1 MWSGRERSRRW
12 WRRVVALG
20 VCLVAL
26 VGFVPAPAAQAVVSV
41 EPDVPRLRVG
51 SLPTLPYVDWPNRT
65 IVDGSRRVSIK
76 GIQARVIELHKV
88 DGGYLLRREL
98 VRYPRQEDLVFVATN
113 GDRRSIA
120 KKFWRGA
127 IKVSKDGSRVVVNRS
142 RLVGGVAEYADTA
155 VLALPSTKLLWAQDF
170 GTFDPGV
177 HLYGTDRVLLT
188 MINEQAG
195 LRTDVS
201 WWMPATGAVET
212 IWESALV
219 ESADLSAWQWA
230 VRPSDGVHT
239 YGVSRIPPKSGS
251 SWEVSEEDWNLGSWS
266 TDDTLIWGNNEVTDQ
281 EEGYGSS
288 AYLVFRASDGTIL
301 LSIRNVVDPWATW
314 ESETALLLRA
324 AYWTGNTLNHQL
336 IRCRLSGACSRVGPP
351 SSDGFLAIIPATR
364 RG

>member
-120 KKFWRGA
+120 KLFWRGA
-127 IKVSKDGSRVVVNRS
+127 IKVSKDGSKVVVNRS
-142 RLVGGVAEYADTA
+142 RMVGGVAEYADTA

-170 GTFDPGV
+170 GTFEPGL
-177 HLYGTDRVLLT
+177 HLYGTDRVLVT
-188 MINEQAG
+188 MASSELGYTGI
-195 LRTDVS
+195 T
-201 WWMPATGAVET
+201 WWTPATGALET
-212 IWESALV
+212 VWRAASI

-230 VRPSDGVHT
+230 VRPRDGVNT
-239 YGVSRIPPKSGS
+239 YGVSRIPPKSGP
-251 SWEVSEEDWNLGSWS
+251 SWEITQEDARLGTWS
-266 TDDTLIWGNNEVTDQ
+266 TDYLLIWGTDEVTDR
-281 EEGYGSS
+281 EEGYGSGD
-288 AYLVFRASDGTIL
+288 YYVYRASDGTIL
-301 LSIRNVVDPWATW
+301 LGIRNVVDPWATW

-351 SSDGFLAIIPATR
+351 SSDGFLAILPATR